1 METLPLP
8 RRPVVHLEYYDKLL
22 VAIGGSLGLGMAI
35 GFATSVAFAT
45 GLAAGAAFATVFVYE
60 AMFRNPPL
68 PPSSTEIKAAAVV
81 WHVFLIG
88 TVVVAIG

>member
-1 METLPLP
+1 M
-8 RRPVVHLEYYDKLL
+8 VHLEYYDKLL
-22 VAIGGSLGLGMAI
+22 IAIVGSLGLGMAV
-35 GFATSVAFAT
+35 GLATSVAFVT

-88 TVVVAIG
+88 TFVVAIG